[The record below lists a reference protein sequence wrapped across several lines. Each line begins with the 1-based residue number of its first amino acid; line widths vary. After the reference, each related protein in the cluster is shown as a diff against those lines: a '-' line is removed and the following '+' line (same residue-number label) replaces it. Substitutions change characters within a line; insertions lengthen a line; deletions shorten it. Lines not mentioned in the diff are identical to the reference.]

1 MINKSVI
8 LDIVIPFY
16 NESLI
21 VDKFYKKIQYVFF
34 SKRLKINKIKKIN
47 LIFVDDGSTDE
58 SILLIKK
65 HSKLI
70 SKSISVKI
78 VKLSRNFGH
87 SSAVWAGLKE
97 SKGDIVVVMDFDLQD
112 PPEVI
117 YSFLKK
123 WRQGYLIVNGK
134 RRKRNDNF
142 FKKLSFWLFYRLY
155 SLLSDVKIEQDTGD
169 FSLIDKQVLKKII
182 LLQEKNKIFRF
193 ARSWIGYKCISVE
206 YERFARVGGK
216 AKYSIKEH
224 FNLAFN
230 TIFNSSLKM
239 FKLSK
244 YFIIFFSFS
253 IISLIF
259 YTLNRYQYYKS
270 KNLIEIDFSDELR
283 LWFLVVILVISF
295 NSLFQTLILAV
306 LSSYFKRTHI
316 EVQNRP
322 QYISEKIINVK

>member
-1 MINKSVI
+1 MINKSVT
-8 LDIVIPFY
+8 LDIVVPLY

-21 VDKFYKKIQYVFF
+21 VDKFYKRIKNVF
-34 SKRLKINKIKKIN
+34 STKKLKINKIKKIN
-47 LIFVDDGSTDE
+47 LIFVDDGSVDK
-58 SILLIKK
+58 SVLLIKK
-65 HSKLI
+65 YFKLI

-97 SKGDIVVVMDFDLQD
+97 SKGDVTIVMDFDLQD

-117 YSFLKK
+117 YSFLRK

-134 RRKRNDNF
+134 RLKRNENF
-142 FKKLSFWLFYRLY
+142 LKKLSFWFFYRLY
-155 SLLSDVKIEQDTGD
+155 SLLSDVKIEQDSGD
-169 FSLIDKQVLKKII
+169 FSLIDKKALKKIM
-182 LLQEKNKIFRF
+182 LLGEKNKIYRF
-193 ARSWIGYKCISVE
+193 VRAWIGYKFTSVG
-206 YERFARVGGK
+206 YERDPRVGGK

-244 YFIIFFSFS
+244 YFIIFFLFS

-259 YTLNRYQYYKS
+259 YTFNRYEYYKS
-270 KNLIEIDFSDELR
+270 KNLVNIDFSDEIR
-283 LWFLVVILVISF
+283 LWFLVVILIICF
-295 NSLFQTLILAV
+295 NSLFQTLILTV
-306 LSSYFKRTHI
+306 LSSYFKRTYI

-322 QYISEKIINVK
+322 QFISEKIINIK